1 MTPRTDPILEDDD
14 EEIDRIR
21 AARHRISERFGHD
34 PDRLVAYYMER
45 QKQREDRL
53 LHQPQLNTGEEPTDR

>member
-34 PDRLVAYYMER
+34 PYRLVAYYMER
-45 QKQREDRL
+45 QKARNDRL
-53 LHQPQLNTGEEPTDR
+53 VHPPESATMIDN